1 MISSKKTSKSSF
13 LTQLISSIT
22 AKNILILCLAAS
34 SSIVITACSESQQD
48 QAVESLG
55 LDEKDVFSLKVG
67 SCFNEPKNPEVDE
80 EQNDLISDVPMR
92 ECNKPHDNE
101 VFHVINLPDG
111 PTVPSADTLD
121 EAVYAECDKAYKTF
135 VGIPYDDSTYNMT
148 YLSPSN
154 ETWTQ
159 KNDREVVCYAYNE
172 DGKQLTASIKGTR
185 A

>member
-1 MISSKKTSKSSF
+1 MSVTGIVLMAISAGVFDT
-13 LTQLISSIT
+13 
-22 AKNILILCLAAS
+22 NDH
-34 SSIVITACSESQQD
+34 E
-48 QAVESLG
+48 AVESLG

-101 VFHVINLPDG
+101 VFHVFNLPDG